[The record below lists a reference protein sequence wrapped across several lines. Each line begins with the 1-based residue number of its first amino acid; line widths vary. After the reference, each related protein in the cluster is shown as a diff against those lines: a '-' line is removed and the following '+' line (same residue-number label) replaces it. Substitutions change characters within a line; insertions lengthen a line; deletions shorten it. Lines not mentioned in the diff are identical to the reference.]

1 MPNVYVQAQPNGGP
15 EGSALEDHVQ
25 TTCLPP
31 SNTAGDNRLVQKERH
46 VPLVAHVRLLIDKK
60 KRDDCRAA

>member
-1 MPNVYVQAQPNGGP
+1 
-15 EGSALEDHVQ
+15 
-25 TTCLPP
+25 LPP
-31 SNTAGDNRLVQKERH
+31 TNTAGDKRLVQKERH